1 MLKMGKK
8 NPQTDQQDTPEN
20 IYFIASGKGGVGKTW
35 FSITFSQALAQQ
47 GKKVLL
53 CDGDLGL
60 ANIDIQL
67 GLTPEKDLTTS
78 LMNYIELRNVI
89 VPYPQGEFDVIAGRS
104 GSGTLSTLPLQSLL
118 YLREQLK
125 KLSFIYDVILVDL
138 GAGVGTTIQN
148 LMEIAGQCIVVVTDE
163 PTSLMDAY
171 AFIKVI
177 HGRRQMLPM
186 NIIINQAE
194 TLDAGKHTYET
205 IKQVCEKFLKMTPNL
220 LGIIRR
226 DPYVRNT
233 ICAQIPILS
242 RYPTAPA
249 AEDVKKIVQ
258 MITQE

>member
-1 MLKMGKK
+1 MLKIGKR
-8 NPQTDQQDTPEN
+8 NSQGDHQNVPEN

-78 LMNYIELRNVI
+78 LMNYIELKNVI
-89 VPYPQGEFDVIAGRS
+89 VPCPQGGFDVIAGRS

-118 YLREQLK
+118 YLREQLR
-125 KLSFIYDVILVDL
+125 KLSFFYDVILVDL

-148 LMEIAGQCIVVVTDE
+148 LMEIAGQSIVVITDE

-177 HGRRQMLPM
+177 HGRRPTLPM

-194 TLDAGKHTYET
+194 TVAAGKRTYET
-205 IKQVCEKFLKMTPNL
+205 IQQVCEKFLKMTPYL

-226 DPYVRNT
+226 DPEVRNT
-233 ICAQIPILS
+233 ICAQTPILT

-249 AEDVKKIVQ
+249 AQDVRDIVQ
-258 MITQE
+258 TIVCE

>member
-1 MLKMGKK
+1 MLKMGLK
-8 NPQTDQQDTPEN
+8 NLRLDQQEAPEN

-35 FSITFSQALAQQ
+35 FSITFSQALGQQ
-47 GKKVLL
+47 DKKILL

-67 GLTPEKDLTTS
+67 GLTAEKDLTSS
-78 LMNYIELRNVI
+78 LMNYIELKDVI
-89 VPYPQGEFDVIAGRS
+89 IPYPQGGFDVIAGRS
-104 GSGTLSTLPLQSLL
+104 GSGTLATLPPQSLI

-125 KLSFIYDVILVDL
+125 KLSSVYDIILVDL

-148 LMEIAGQCIVVVTDE
+148 LMQIAGQCIVVITDE

-171 AFIKVI
+171 AFIKVM
-177 HGRRQMLPM
+177 HGRRQVLPM

-194 TLDAGKHTYET
+194 TLEAGKRTYE
-205 IKQVCEKFLKMTPNL
+205 IIQQVCEKFLNMTPHL

-226 DPYVRNT
+226 DPYVRDT
-233 ICAQIPILS
+233 ICAQTPILT

-249 AEDVKKIVQ
+249 AEDVKGIVQ
-258 MITQE
+258 MITS